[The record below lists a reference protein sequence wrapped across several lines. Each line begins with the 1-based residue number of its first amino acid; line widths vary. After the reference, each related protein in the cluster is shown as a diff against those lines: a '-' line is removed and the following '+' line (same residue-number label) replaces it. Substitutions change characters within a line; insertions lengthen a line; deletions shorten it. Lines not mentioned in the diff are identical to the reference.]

1 MSDDEAI
8 IREMRTLREQRPS
21 DVLRWL
27 SDRGIRHR
35 FHAARL
41 MRAAYGLPVE
51 MLASVG
57 SWNGYGGGASDD
69 EVDAALV
76 GALGR
81 GKL

>member
-1 MSDDEAI
+1 VSDDDVI
-8 IREMRTLREQRPS
+8 IGEMRLLREQRPS

-27 SDRGIRHR
+27 NDRGVQQR

-57 SWNGYGGGASDD
+57 SWNGFGGDASDD

-76 GALGR
+76 GALNR
-81 GKL
+81 SML